1 MSIIGEINLNGR
13 HCIFISG
20 KIFTHKMRNK
30 IPKKG
35 FSLNPMNKKR
45 ILFYSVTKLIN
56 KITLKDNQMNSLII
70 I

>member
-20 KIFTHKMRNK
+20 QIFTHKMRNK

-35 FSLNPMNKKR
+35 VSLNPMNKKR
-45 ILFYSVTKLIN
+45 ILFYSVTK
-56 KITLKDNQMNSLII
+56 
-70 I
+70 